1 MSTDVGELLRR
12 AASAPLGPVDY
23 DWVDRRARERRRRR
37 NLVRLA
43 AASVATVS
51 VVGVAGAVATSAPD
65 GDAVVTPAPAA
76 SAATTT
82 ATTTTTTTR
91 TAPSTANRLVPV
103 VRSDGSR
110 ATMPLVLPDGSRVE
124 LTLPGGGAWD
134 GIWRGMEA
142 HPYVGFNL
150 SGVEESDVI
159 APAGGVAWFAARG
172 HPEAEI
178 LAEPGRTVTLWD
190 VSDVDGR
197 RGYLV
202 FDFGTWVV
210 GVAAGSMSDAQ
221 LRTFAR
227 NLHGSLADGFLVLR
241 TTTPLRF
248 LKPEEGGPPYIIL
261 VDGARRGVEVRRAS
275 CTRVLWDT
283 GEWNTDN
290 RASVCR
296 PEWGVTVDVHGP
308 RAFVD
313 DVLAVLDVR
322 SQ

>member
-23 DWVDRRARERRRRR
+23 DWVDRRARERRRQR

-43 AASVATVS
+43 AASVAAVA
-51 VVGVAGAVATSAPD
+51 VIGVTGAVATSTRA

-82 ATTTTTTTR
+82 
-91 TAPSTANRLVPV
+91 TAPSTANRLVPA
-103 VRSDGSR
+103 VRRDGSL

-142 HPYVGFNL
+142 YPYVGFNL

-172 HPEAEI
+172 HREAEI

-227 NLHGSLADGFLVLR
+227 SLHGSIAEGFLVLR
-241 TTTPLRF
+241 TTAPLRF

-296 PEWGVTVDVHGP
+296 PEWGMTVDVHGP

-322 SQ
+322 SH